1 MNTPFFQNLSFTADE
16 TETWPCPSC
25 VTGRIFLDR
34 KSLLATPNAW
44 TRRAKATWD
53 EYDPR
58 DSEQHFTCQWRC
70 NNPQC
75 KEVVHVSGKTRW
87 TEIGREDENGIPYPE
102 DVEIHAPLFILP
114 ALPLFPIPDKL
125 GDDVKKALESG
136 FALALADANAA
147 ANQLR
152 RAVEGLMDQLRVQK
166 WPKKKPKAATSKAA
180 SNQTAKKRKP
190 LSLHSRIEKLP
201 AKYTDIKDH
210 LLAIKWL
217 GNDGSHASGIDR
229 KNMLLGYEIIEHCL
243 ERLYSNKDDQIKKKI
258 KAINKKEG
266 QLRPPTN
273 PILRRLRRKAR
284 RANS

>member
-1 MNTPFFQNLSFTADE
+1 MNTSFFQHPSFTADE

-25 VTGRIFLDR
+25 ITGRISLDR
-34 KSLLATPNAW
+34 KTLTATPNAS
-44 TRRAKATWD
+44 TRLAEATWD
-53 EYDPR
+53 EYDHR
-58 DSEQHFTCQWRC
+58 DSVGHFTCQWRC

-75 KEVVHVSGKTRW
+75 KEVVHVSGKTSW
-87 TEIGREDENGIPYPE
+87 TEIGREDEHGIPYPE
-102 DVEIHAPLFILP
+102 DVEAHEPLFMLP
-114 ALPLFPIPDKL
+114 PLPLFPIPDKL
-125 GDDVKKALESG
+125 SDGVKKALESG

-166 WPKKKPKAATSKAA
+166 WPKKKIKAATSKAA
-180 SNQTAKKRKP
+180 SNQPAKKRKP

-201 AKYTDIKDH
+201 ARYTAIKEH

-229 KNMLLGYEIIEHCL
+229 KNMLIGYEIIEHCL
-243 ERLYSNKDDQIKKKI
+243 ERLYSDKEELIKKKI

-266 QLRPPTN
+266 QIRPPLN
-273 PILRRLRRKAR
+273 PILRRLKRKAR
-284 RANS
+284 PAKS